1 MATDLRPD
9 HLDRMTSTIG
19 SDELPQAFHAL
30 LNGTVRGC
38 LVVDLG

>member
-38 LVVDLG
+38 LVADLG